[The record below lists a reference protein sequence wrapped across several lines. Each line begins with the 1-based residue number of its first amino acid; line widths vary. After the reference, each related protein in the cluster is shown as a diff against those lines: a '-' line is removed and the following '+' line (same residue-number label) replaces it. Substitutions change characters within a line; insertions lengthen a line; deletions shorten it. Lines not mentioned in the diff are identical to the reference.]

1 MSSTLPVSG
10 ISRRMLLAGFAAASL
25 IATTRT
31 SLAAETLPKMVV
43 TKDPNC
49 GCCTGWVKHVRA
61 AGFDVDVVESSEIN
75 QLKTRLGVPQDLASC
90 HSAEI
95 GGYVIEGHVPPV
107 VIKRLLAERP
117 NARGLAVPGMP
128 VGSPGMEVEGM
139 DPDTYEVVLFGPS
152 GQRAYARFRG
162 GREA

>member
-10 ISRRMLLAGFAAASL
+10 ISRRMLLAGFAASSL

-90 HSAEI
+90 HQASA
-95 GGYVIEGHVPPV
+95 GGEAQRQGLGRSRHARWIPRHGGRGNGPGH
-107 VIKRLLAERP
+107 I
-117 NARGLAVPGMP
+117 
-128 VGSPGMEVEGM
+128 
-139 DPDTYEVVLFGPS
+139 
-152 GQRAYARFRG
+152 RG
-162 GREA
+162 GPLRPFRAADLCPLQRRPRSLTGREHSVTRAVGPA